1 MTTTKTE
8 EGVHVLGSGNTFER
22 PLTVNEPCAFSFAFS
37 VDGNLPLEFSVMLR
51 AKGKDMQL
59 LPASRYAELD
69 GEVLLPGAGTCIARW
84 HNPSGW
90 VFNAPAA
97 TLYFK
102 LQVLKQTPMPALK
115 SPAAAPAPPAPAEP
129 VSAEPVEPPS
139 PEPPSSAM
147 LAAIDAAV
155 EVAKAK
161 ATGAATDAAAQ
172 AGAAE
177 AARAKAAAVAKAE
190 EAAAAAVEQA
200 AAAEAAKAEAAAAAA
215 EAMEAAKTEVEAEA
229 AAAEAAK
236 AEMEEEAAAAASA
249 ALKAVM
255 EAAVETEAAEN
266 PGEASPSWVPSTS
279 SVASWVT
286 HEGLLQKRTSTS
298 VPAGGIHEV

>member
-1 MTTTKTE
+1 MATTKTE
-8 EGVHVLGSGNTFER
+8 EGVHVLSSGNTFER

-129 VSAEPVEPPS
+129 ASAEPVEPPS

-161 ATGAATDAAAQ
+161 AAGAATAVASE

-177 AARAKAAAVAKAE
+177 AARAKAAAAAQAE
-190 EAAAAAVEQA
+190 EAAAAAAEQA
-200 AAAEAAKAEAAAAAA
+200 AAAEAAKAEA
-215 EAMEAAKTEVEAEA
+215 EAE
-229 AAAEAAK
+229 AEAAK
-236 AEMEEEAAAAASA
+236 AEAEAEAAAMEAAKAEAQAAEAAAAASA
-249 ALKAVM
+249 ALSAAI
-255 EAAVETEAAEN
+255 EAAIEAEAAEN
-266 PGEASPSWVPSTS
+266 PGEAPPPWVPSTS

-286 HEGLLQKRTSTS
+286 HEGLLQKRTSAS
-298 VPAGGIHEV
+298 VPAGGTHEV

>member
-22 PLTVNEPCAFSFAFS
+22 LMTVNEPCAFSFAFS

-59 LPASRYAELD
+59 LPASKHAELN

-84 HNPSGW
+84 LNPSGW

-115 SPAAAPAPPAPAEP
+115 SPAPPAPPAPAEP
-129 VSAEPVEPPS
+129 ASAEPVEPPS

-200 AAAEAAKAEAAAAAA
+200 AAAEAAKAEAEAAAA

-255 EAAVETEAAEN
+255 EA
-266 PGEASPSWVPSTS
+266 SPSWVPSTS

>member
-1 MTTTKTE
+1 MATTKTE

-129 VSAEPVEPPS
+129 ASAEPVEPPS

-161 ATGAATDAAAQ
+161 AAGAANAAAAE

-177 AARAKAAAVAKAE
+177 AVRAKAAAAAQAE
-190 EAAAAAVEQA
+190 EAAAAAAQAEEAAAAAAEQA
-200 AAAEAAKAEAAAAAA
+200 AAAEAAKAEA
-215 EAMEAAKTEVEAEA
+215 EAEA
-229 AAAEAAK
+229 AAMEAAK
-236 AEMEEEAAAAASA
+236 AEMEAQAAEAAAAASA
-249 ALKAVM
+249 ALSAAI
-255 EAAVETEAAEN
+255 EAAIEAEAAEN
-266 PGEASPSWVPSTS
+266 PGEAPPPWVPSTS

-286 HEGLLQKRTSTS
+286 HEGLLQKRTSAS

>member
-1 MTTTKTE
+1 MATTKTE

-129 VSAEPVEPPS
+129 ASAEPVEPPS

-161 ATGAATDAAAQ
+161 AAGAATAAAAE

-177 AARAKAAAVAKAE
+177 AATAKAAAAAQAE
-190 EAAAAAVEQA
+190 EAAAAAAEQA
-200 AAAEAAKAEAAAAAA
+200 AAAEAAKAEA
-215 EAMEAAKTEVEAEA
+215 EAEA
-229 AAAEAAK
+229 KAAAMEAAK
-236 AEMEEEAAAAASA
+236 AEMEAQAAEAAAAASA
-249 ALKAVM
+249 ALSAAI
-255 EAAVETEAAEN
+255 EAAIEAEAAEN
-266 PGEASPSWVPSTS
+266 PGEAPPPWVPSTS

-286 HEGLLQKRTSTS
+286 HEGLLQKRTSAS
-298 VPAGGIHEV
+298 VPAGGTHEV